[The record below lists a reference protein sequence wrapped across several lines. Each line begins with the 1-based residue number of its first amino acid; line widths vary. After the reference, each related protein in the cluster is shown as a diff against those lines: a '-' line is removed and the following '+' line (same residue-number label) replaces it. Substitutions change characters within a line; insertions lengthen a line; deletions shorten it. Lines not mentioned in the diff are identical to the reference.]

1 MAAPDRISFS
11 LEKCPCSA
19 FEWSEGRISA
29 GDYRE
34 ETIVEV
40 KGDFVSYVRFL
51 YVFMAFEV
59 HHGCQ
64 VCLWPAASVT
74 LISNEGESEKSIRS
88 FPLIMCVYSITVSK
102 QTVLLVM
109 TTAARGLNYV
119 AHSLMW
125 AVRFERRGISK
136 EFK

>member
-1 MAAPDRISFS
+1 M
-11 LEKCPCSA
+11 
-19 FEWSEGRISA
+19 
-29 GDYRE
+29 
-34 ETIVEV
+34 EV
-40 KGDFVSYVRFL
+40 KGDYVSYVRSL
-51 YVFMAFEV
+51 YVFMAFEA

-64 VCLWPAASVT
+64 VCLRPAASVT
-74 LISNEGESEKSIRS
+74 LISNKGESEKSIRS

-109 TTAARGLNYV
+109 TAAARGLNYV

-125 AVRFERRGISK
+125 AVRFEHRGISK

>member
-1 MAAPDRISFS
+1 MFSWPLRFITAVRSAYGQPLQLHSF
-11 LEKCPCSA
+11 PT
-19 FEWSEGRISA
+19 R
-29 GDYRE
+29 
-34 ETIVEV
+34 
-40 KGDFVSYVRFL
+40 
-51 YVFMAFEV
+51 
-59 HHGCQ
+59 
-64 VCLWPAASVT
+64 
-74 LISNEGESEKSIRS
+74 GESEKSIRS

-125 AVRFERRGISK
+125 AVRFEHRAISK